1 MKYIVDI
8 NSENMRLD
16 KFIRKYSEETSL
28 SVLFSLIRKG
38 QIKVNSKKSKENYR
52 LQKGDEIYLP
62 ESAKINFESKKNVK
76 IYNNSLKEMIVFEDE
91 DIFVV
96 NKPIGVAMHKGD
108 GHKYCLSEMAKEYFK
123 SQDVNFSNRLDIK
136 TEGLVIGAKNLKFLR
151 LINEEIREK
160 RVVKKY
166 IAKVKKG
173 NLKLND
179 EFMSNKKLLVTNN
192 KVIVS
197 NKGLDSLTYFKVYKI
212 ENNMAFIDID
222 LKTGRKH
229 QIRVHLSD
237 LGYSIVGDDKYGDY
251 SSKDRLY
258 LKCYKIKFL
267 KYDIEIDKYFL

>member
-28 SVLFSLIRKG
+28 SILFSLIRKG
-38 QIKVNSKKSKENYR
+38 QIKVNGKKSKENYR

-62 ESAKINFESKKNVK
+62 ERAKINFENKKNVK

-108 GHKYCLSEMAKEYFK
+108 GHEYGLSEMAKEYFN
-123 SQDVNFSNRLDIK
+123 SSNVNFSNRLDIK
-136 TEGLVIGAKNLKFLR
+136 TEGLVIGAKNLKALR
-151 LINEEIREK
+151 LVNEEIREK

-179 EFMSNKKLLVTNN
+179 EFISDKKLLITNN

-237 LGYSIVGDDKYGDY
+237 LGYSIIGDDKYGDY

-258 LKCYKIKFL
+258 LKCYRIKFL

>member
-91 DIFVV
+91 NIFVV

-108 GHKYCLSEMAKEYFK
+108 GHEYGLSEMAKEYFK

-267 KYDIEIDKYFL
+267 KYNIEIDKYFL